1 MQAMVAIGKLGDKA
15 TLVDY
20 LQAKEV
26 PSQREPLSTLVAEG
40 DFSL

>member
-1 MQAMVAIGKLGDKA
+1 MVAIGKIGDKSS
-15 TLVDY
+15 LVDY

-26 PSQREPLSTLVAEG
+26 PSQREPLSKLVAEG

>member
-1 MQAMVAIGKLGDKA
+1 
-15 TLVDY
+15 VDY

-26 PSQREPLSTLVAEG
+26 PSQREPLSKLVAEG